1 MLIDNNKVITINYT
15 LKDDTGKLI
24 DESNDGSF
32 CYLHGADNII
42 PGMEQALHGKTK
54 DDQLELSLKPEEAYG
69 EYVEALTQ
77 VVDRAMFD
85 VDDTIEAGMQFH
97 AQSENGQTIM
107 ITVTQVDGDNIT
119 IDGNHP
125 LAGETLHYDITVI
138 DIRDATE
145 EEISHGH
152 VHTPGHDH
160 EH

>member
-1 MLIDNNKVITINYT
+1 MLIDNEKVITINYT
-15 LKDDTGKLI
+15 LKDDSGKLI

-54 DDQLELSLKPEEAYG
+54 DDQLQLSLKPEDAYG

-77 VVDRAMFD
+77 VVDRNMFD
-85 VDDTIEAGMQFH
+85 ANDTIEAGMQFH

-107 ITVTQVDGDNIT
+107 ITVTQVEGDNVT

-138 DIRDATE
+138 DVRDATE

-152 VHTPGHDH
+152 VHMPGHSHDH
-160 EH
+160 

>member
-24 DESNDGSF
+24 DESKDGSF

-54 DDQLELSLKPEEAYG
+54 ADQLELSLKPEEAYG

>member
-1 MLIDNNKVITINYT
+1 MLIDTNKVITINYT
-15 LKDDTGKLI
+15 LKDDAGKLI

-42 PGMEQALHGKTK
+42 PGMEQALHGKAK
-54 DDQLELSLKPEEAYG
+54 DDQLQLSLKPEQAYG

-77 VVDRAMFD
+77 VVDRSMFD
-85 VDDTIEAGMQFH
+85 VNDNIEAGMQFH

-107 ITVTQVDGDNIT
+107 ITVTEVDGDKIT

-138 DIRDATE
+138 DVRDATE

-152 VHTPGHDH
+152 VHMPGHSHDH
-160 EH
+160 

>member
-1 MLIDNNKVITINYT
+1 MLIDTNKVITINYT
-15 LKDDTGKLI
+15 LKDDAGKLI

-42 PGMEQALHGKTK
+42 PGMEQALHGKAK
-54 DDQLELSLKPEEAYG
+54 DDQLQLSLKPEQAYG

-77 VVDRAMFD
+77 VVDRSMFD
-85 VDDTIEAGMQFH
+85 VNDNIEAGMQFH

-107 ITVTQVDGDNIT
+107 ITVTEVDGDKIT

-138 DIRDATE
+138 DVRDATE

-152 VHTPGHDH
+152 VHTPGHSHDH
-160 EH
+160 

>member
-15 LKDDTGKLI
+15 LKNDDGNLI

-54 DDQLELSLKPEEAYG
+54 DDQLQLSLKPDEAYG

-77 VVDRAMFD
+77 IVDRAMFD
-85 VDDTIEAGMQFH
+85 VNDTIEAGMQFQ
-97 AQSENGQTIM
+97 AQSENGQMIM
-107 ITVTQVDGDNIT
+107 ITVTSVDGDNVT

-125 LAGETLHYDITVI
+125 LAGETLHYDITVV
-138 DIRDATE
+138 DVRDATE

-152 VHTPGHDH
+152 VHMPGHEHDH
-160 EH
+160 

>member
-15 LKDDTGKLI
+15 LKNDDGNLI

-42 PGMEQALHGKTK
+42 PGMEQALHGKSK
-54 DDQLELSLKPEEAYG
+54 DDQLQLSLKPEQAYG
-69 EYVEALTQ
+69 EYIEALTQ

-85 VDDTIEAGMQFH
+85 VNDTIEAGMQFQ
-97 AQSENGQTIM
+97 AQSENGQIIM
-107 ITVTQVDGDNIT
+107 ITVTEVDGDNVT

-138 DIRDATE
+138 DVRDATE

-152 VHTPGHDH
+152 VHMPGHSHDH
-160 EH
+160 

>member
-15 LKDDTGKLI
+15 LKDDDGKLI

-42 PGMEQALHGKTK
+42 PGMEQALHGKSK
-54 DDQLELSLKPEEAYG
+54 DDQLQLSLTPEEAYG

-85 VDDTIEAGMQFH
+85 VNDTIEAGMQFQ
-97 AQSENGQTIM
+97 AQSENGQMIM
-107 ITVTQVDGDNIT
+107 ITVTNVDGDNVT

-138 DIRDATE
+138 DVRDATE

-152 VHTPGHDH
+152 VHMPGHHHDH
-160 EH
+160 